1 MHHVVNKTDLE
12 RWCTGILELAKVPA
26 EDAAYTAR
34 IMLRTDSRGIRT
46 HGITRLKSYVDKLHT
61 GEVTAQPRISV
72 HGSSVGIVTVDA
84 DGALGQVAMRHA
96 LQAGLKRLE
105 QQPMVTVLLKECGH
119 LGALGIYALMAAE
132 SGAVCLL
139 AQRTPPLMA
148 LEGFDRPAIGNNPI
162 AFSSPVG
169 SKDPMVFDMAC
180 SVAARGHILLKAR
193 QKTDIPPGWA
203 LDKAGQPTVDPE
215 SALEGA
221 LLPSAGYKG
230 LGIAMLVECLAGG
243 LTATPASIA
252 GLSGAAAVAA
262 SGAVGRQSAFML
274 LIRPEAM
281 AGQHFGDYMAQW
293 ANEYKERGGDQARLP
308 GSRGAELERTVRETG
323 VINLDE
329 VLHDELQQL
338 AKKMHLPMPALQA

>member
-1 MHHVVNKTDLE
+1 MQLVNKSDLE
-12 RWCTGILELAKVPA
+12 RWCASILERAQVPA
-26 EDAAYTAR
+26 EDAAYTAQ

-46 HGITRLKSYVDKLHT
+46 HGITRLQSYVDKLHA
-61 GEVTAQPRISV
+61 GEVTAHPRIAI
-72 HGSSVGIVTVDA
+72 HESSVGVVTVDA

-96 LQAGLKRLE
+96 LQAGLKQLE
-105 QQPMVTVLLKECGH
+105 QQPMVTILIKECGH

-132 SGAVCLL
+132 KGAVCLL

-148 LEGFDRPAIGNNPI
+148 LEGFNRPAIGNNPI

-169 SKDPMVFDMAC
+169 TKDPLVFDMAC

-193 QKTDIPPGWA
+193 QKTDIPAGWA
-203 LDKAGQPTVDPE
+203 LNKSGQPTVDAQE
-215 SALEGA
+215 ALQGA

-252 GLSGAAAVAA
+252 GLSSTAAVAT

-274 LIRPEAM
+274 LIRPGAM
-281 AGQHFGDYMAQW
+281 AEQYFGEYMTQW
-293 ANEYKERGGDQARLP
+293 AHEYAERGGEQARLP
-308 GSRGAELERTVRETG
+308 GSRGAELERAVRENG
-323 VINLDE
+323 VISLDE
-329 VLHDELQQL
+329 VLHDELQLL
-338 AKKMHLPMPALQA
+338 AEKMHLPMPALRS